1 VTGKQYVGWAYLLEM
16 QPKDKQVVVGTIEF
30 IFEGL
35 LFIFITFYFGWIS
48 KEWRYMQIPTVTFG
62 LIGALFLYLQP
73 ESPRFLVS
81 TKRYNEARK
90 ALNKIGKVNG
100 MGDEVAAKFIF
111 PKEQHESA

>member
-1 VTGKQYVGWAYLLEM
+1 M

-62 LIGALFLYLQP
+62 LIGAIFLYL
-73 ESPRFLVS
+73 
-81 TKRYNEARK
+81 
-90 ALNKIGKVNG
+90 
-100 MGDEVAAKFIF
+100 
-111 PKEQHESA
+111 